1 MAQAIIETDLSGAHT
16 PKSSKQGTV
25 TPRTMTSPKCM
36 CKSGCEVEL
45 KGSHV
50 LEVVLEEC
58 VYCISIT
65 AWADSTVGNRKN
77 KYQSQRLEK
86 EIWLN

>member
-1 MAQAIIETDLSGAHT
+1 MKSPERKSPERKSAKEFCPSLKVAQAIIETDLSGAHT
-16 PKSSKQGTV
+16 PKSSKHGTA

-65 AWADSTVGNRKN
+65 A
-77 KYQSQRLEK
+77 
-86 EIWLN
+86 